1 MAQLT
6 GNPIKDSYLGLIK
19 TTDNAAIGATEKQ
32 ITDGAGNN
40 VPLTVGTAGVS
51 FTGDAD
57 FSAATVTG
65 LPASE
70 VDVPNIANGE
80 LTRSVSG
87 YGADTYWSACTLTV
101 GRPSLNFPAIDQ
113 GADQLLLVPFN
124 ITSRFTVTTLGIPM
138 QVLANDTIHVAIFEL
153 DDSDGGPGT
162 RVVYETASVTT
173 ADNETW
179 YALTLT
185 NTWTPDEGKQY
196 WIGAFSELG
205 ASSGAGFSYLSG
217 EADTFQRFTTTNNNS
232 LSFILPLNTLYYGT
246 GGTMPTDLSGT
257 TMGGSRD
264 ERLFIA
270 WK

>member
-1 MAQLT
+1 MSSLLNQK
-6 GNPIKDSYLGLIK
+6 IKDTYEGLIK
-19 TTDNAAIGATEKQ
+19 TTDSAAIGATEKQ

-65 LPASE
+65 LPAPD

-80 LTRSVSG
+80 FTRLVSG
-87 YGADTYWSACTLTV
+87 YNADTYWSACTLTV
-101 GRPSLNFPAIDQ
+101 GRPSLNFPTIDQ

-138 QVLANDTIHVAIFEL
+138 QVIANDTIHVAIFEL

-173 ADNETW
+173 SDNETW

-185 NTWTPDEGKQY
+185 NPWTPDEGKQY

-205 ASSGAGFSYLSG
+205 AGSGAGFAYLSG

-232 LSFILPLNTLYYGT
+232 LGFILPLNTLYYST

-257 TMGGSRD
+257 SMGGSRD
-264 ERLFIA
+264 EKLFIA